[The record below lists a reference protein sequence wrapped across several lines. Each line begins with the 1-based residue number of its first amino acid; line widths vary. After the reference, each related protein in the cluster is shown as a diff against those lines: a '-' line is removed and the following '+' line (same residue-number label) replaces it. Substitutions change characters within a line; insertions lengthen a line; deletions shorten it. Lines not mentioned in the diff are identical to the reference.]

1 MKKYSSKETLDQL
14 LSINPLFRKL
24 ITRPMELCFSTD
36 LTVTQLYTMTAL
48 SETDCMNMTQLAS
61 QLYISKQQLTKIV
74 DALVEKGFVHRFGD
88 PNNRRVVLVSLT
100 ESGQKLMRQHQEVFI
115 DNLIP
120 AFDQLTDAQKH
131 KLVSAAEDIRQILQ
145 NLEVK
150 VTH

>member
-24 ITRPMELCFSTD
+24 ITRPMELCFSAD

-48 SETDCMNMTQLAS
+48 SEADSMNMTQLAS

-88 PNNRRVVLVSLT
+88 PGNRRVVLVSLT
-100 ESGQKLMRQHQEVFI
+100 ESGQKLMRQHQELFI
-115 DNLIP
+115 DSLIP

-131 KLVSAAEDIRQILQ
+131 KLVSATEDILQILQ
-145 NLEVK
+145 NLEIK
-150 VTH
+150 VAH